1 LSLRR
6 ALNRYS
12 WLLAAGALVAL
23 GVSLAWVLAGPW
35 AALGAGLAAAAL
47 AVAGQRVLRN
57 RPGPGGE
64 EEVVQ
69 AIGRGQPALVEFYS
83 NY

>member
-1 LSLRR
+1 MSLSR

-12 WLLAAGALVAL
+12 WLLAAGALVVL
-23 GVSLAWVLAGPW
+23 GASLAWALAGGPW

-47 AVAGQRVLRN
+47 ALAGQKALRT
-57 RPGPGGE
+57 RPGPANE
-64 EEVVQ
+64 LVQ
-69 AIGRGQPALVEFYS
+69 ALGQGQPVLVEFYS